1 MDFLS
6 LLKNRDMQTNAL
18 IIFIAISC
26 LQFLDAKILM
36 AITALLLIAVN
47 YPSLMKL
54 SDDKPQIKQA
64 VESVFDVKV
73 KSVRTLIMYG
83 EERRVGRFS
92 GKTSNWK
99 KAYVKLHEDYSLQH
113 LFVNEEEE

>member
-1 MDFLS
+1 MAEL
-6 LLKNRDMQTNAL
+6 RD
-18 IIFIAISC
+18 IIKGLVVSEKASS
-26 LQFLDAKILM
+26 DSLM
-36 AITALLLIAVN
+36 ANNTYTFKVGIDSN
-47 YPSLMKL
+47 
-54 SDDKPQIKQA
+54 KPQIKRA
-64 VESVFDVKV
+64 IETVFDVKV

-113 LFVNEEEE
+113 LFFNDEEEE

>member
-1 MDFLS
+1 MAEL
-6 LLKNRDMQTNAL
+6 RDVIKGL
-18 IIFIAISC
+18 IVSEKASSD
-26 LQFLDAKILM
+26 QLM
-36 AITALLLIAVN
+36 ANNTYAFKVGIDANKPLIKRAIEN
-47 YPSLMKL
+47 
-54 SDDKPQIKQA
+54 
-64 VESVFDVKV
+64 VFDVKV